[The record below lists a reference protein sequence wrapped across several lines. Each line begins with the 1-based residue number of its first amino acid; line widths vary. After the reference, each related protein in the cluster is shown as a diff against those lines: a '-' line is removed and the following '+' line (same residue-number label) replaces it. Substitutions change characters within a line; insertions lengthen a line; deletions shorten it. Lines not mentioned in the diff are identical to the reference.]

1 MSSGPASSSSAS
13 GPFDASG
20 AAAETASAGTLR
32 WGALAVVW
40 RWEGDRFSHRVS
52 VVAPGE
58 GATEYETT
66 LWESREGSSADRWP
80 ASPPFQQLSVEPAP
94 DGAPRAFLVGQSGVS
109 HWSAAVEAVFFD
121 PVLRAVRRPHEMSNP
136 AAAALAMLPHDPAAP
151 AVWRP
156 AILFDVAARAK
167 EPPGLLGS
175 AYRAAHPDHAAAS
188 ALRSRLHF
196 DPWPLPED
204 ASATVSDLG
213 PASIVLRRP
222 PPAELKT
229 PATLRWRYLWRWE

>member
-1 MSSGPASSSSAS
+1 MSRGPASTSSA
-13 GPFDASG
+13 GGAS
-20 AAAETASAGTLR
+20 AESAAETASAGTLR

-40 RWEGDRFSHRVS
+40 RWEGDRFAHRVS

-58 GATEYETT
+58 GAVEYETT
-66 LWESREGSSADRWP
+66 LWESREGTSADRWP

-121 PVLRAVRRPHEMSNP
+121 PVLRTVRRPHEMSNP
-136 AAAALAMLPHDPAAP
+136 AAAAQAMLPHDPAAP

-156 AILFDVAARAK
+156 AVLFDVAARVK

-175 AYRAAHPDHAAAS
+175 AYRAAHPEHAAAA
-188 ALRSRLHF
+188 ALRLRLHF

-204 ASATVSDLG
+204 VSSCVSEPG
-213 PASIVLRRP
+213 PTAIVLRRL